1 MSRIIIESAQGLVVS
16 LTITALIAVFVIGVL
31 RLMFNIMDKIGKG
44 QKAFGAKDRPVT
56 EPVKAERFK
65 EGGVVHLN
73 IPEVKPPMP
82 TAPAQPPQQRHCT
95 VNKTE
100 KEQKMNKEQFK
111 TQAAKEVM
119 AALLSNPSVIDS
131 SNFTNPEMLAELEK
145 TARKVAE
152 KIAVHYKEEPEST
165 SVTVSFGGYS
175 SWGDMGG

>member
-1 MSRIIIESAQGLVVS
+1 MNRA
-16 LTITALIAVFVIGVL
+16 
-31 RLMFNIMDKIGKG
+31 GKG
-44 QKAFGAKDRPVT
+44 QKAFGPKDKPVT
-56 EPVKAERFK
+56 EPIKTERFK

-73 IPEVKPPMP
+73 IPKVKPPLP
-82 TAPAQPPQQRHCT
+82 TTPQQPPQQRHCT

-100 KEQKMNKEQFK
+100 KEQEMNKEQFK

-165 SVTVSFGGYS
+165 SVSVSFSSGYS
-175 SWGDMGG
+175 SWGDMGGG